1 MVTRNSSQQEVVE
14 YLREKC
20 STLIK
25 GYSSDTFN
33 GVDGEVF
40 LGLTPATIDMVFPQ
54 LSQRDK
60 GLLLSRVEYLRQS
73 SDSPTLPVRDVTPP
87 PSFHRAALPSASVES
102 NIELHDTRPL
112 GRIDEGRFSTQ
123 YRRSFS
129 PTRSRAPWKG
139 RDDASPL
146 VAPITGELPRIL
158 IELWRSTDDPDKD
171 EFLAESWLPD
181 LKELELKAQTLRLA
195 LRRSIKKKDARIT
208 LTRSWLGAL
217 VVTARYHRIG
227 NRLELHLTQ
236 AKELNVST
244 HSYSEF
250 FAKLYTYET
259 AGPSLT
265 LVRET
270 NRYPASMGSSCVD
283 FDEQLT
289 LRFGRADDPA
299 AKVAAAAA
307 PLRSPKQASLG
318 VESAEVLRT
327 LMLRTSHEEGD
338 KKYESL
344 LSLYD
349 LLSLAAKGSVFK
361 LDPRF
366 NRFESH
372 LLPTHELSAL
382 SGAQFTFRSV
392 AQIDILKRDSDYM
405 RSHTQ
410 VIELL
415 LVIWGLSEAEKDQ
428 LEQGVWA
435 GDSWLFRHALLSAIV
450 LDNRPAVRTLIKASK
465 ILIENRLLDLAE
477 TGFGEALF
485 TLQRD
490 MQAARTYWE
499 SPKRQTGIRSPYLPE
514 QRATLGSLLGWI
526 DEPIF
531 H

>member
-1 MVTRNSSQQEVVE
+1 
-14 YLREKC
+14 
-20 STLIK
+20 
-25 GYSSDTFN
+25 
-33 GVDGEVF
+33 
-40 LGLTPATIDMVFPQ
+40 
-54 LSQRDK
+54 
-60 GLLLSRVEYLRQS
+60 
-73 SDSPTLPVRDVTPP
+73 
-87 PSFHRAALPSASVES
+87 
-102 NIELHDTRPL
+102 
-112 GRIDEGRFSTQ
+112 
-123 YRRSFS
+123 
-129 PTRSRAPWKG
+129 
-139 RDDASPL
+139 L

-158 IELWRSTDDPDKD
+158 IELWRSTDDPEKD
-171 EFLAESWLPD
+171 EFLAEAWLPD

-236 AKELNVST
+236 AKELNVLT

-250 FAKLYTYET
+250 FAKLYTYDIS
-259 AGPSLT
+259 GPSLA

-270 NRYPASMGSSCVD
+270 NRYPVTMGVGSVE

-289 LRFGRADDPA
+289 LRFGRADDPVVRA
-299 AKVAAAAA
+299 VQ
-307 PLRSPKQASLG
+307 PLRSLKQASLG
-318 VESAEVLRT
+318 VESAEILRT

-338 KKYESL
+338 SKYESL

-349 LLSLAAKGSVFK
+349 LLSLAAGGKVFK

-366 NRFESH
+366 NRYETH

-382 SGAQFTFRSV
+382 TGAQFTFRSI

-410 VIELL
+410 VVELL
-415 LVIWGLSEAEKDQ
+415 LVIWGLSESEKDQ

-435 GDSWLFRHALLSAIV
+435 GDSWLFRHALLSSIV
-450 LDNRPAVRTLIKASK
+450 LDNRPAVRTLVKASK
-465 ILIENRLLDLAE
+465 VLIENRLLDVTE

-485 TLQRD
+485 TLQGD
-490 MQAARTYWE
+490 IQAARTYYD

-526 DEPIF
+526 DQPVF